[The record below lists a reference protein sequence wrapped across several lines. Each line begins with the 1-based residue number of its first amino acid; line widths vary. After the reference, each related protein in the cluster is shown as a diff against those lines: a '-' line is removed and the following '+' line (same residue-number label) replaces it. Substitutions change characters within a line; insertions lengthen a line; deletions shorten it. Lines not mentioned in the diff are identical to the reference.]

1 MGRRPGLEAY
11 YKEILRKRS
20 LASNVP
26 GMSLPARTI
35 YDPER
40 IRALTHPL
48 RLELLDVLEQ
58 LGEATATQCA
68 EQLGQSVAS
77 CSFHLRSLE
86 KHGFI
91 ERGGQ
96 RGREKPWRAVQG
108 GLDVRPDMTLS
119 GSRHAVAELGSL
131 YLARESDRVHR
142 YLAQLEREPED
153 WVEAA
158 TVTTASFWATAEEMK
173 QLAREVHK
181 LTDRFNGRDDDESLR
196 PDGARQARMLA
207 TLNPDP
213 LPQDTTD
220 GRHDSDD

>member
-1 MGRRPGLEAY
+1 MTP
-11 YKEILRKRS
+11 
-20 LASNVP
+20 P
-26 GMSLPARTI
+26 PRTI

-48 RLELLDVLEQ
+48 RLELLDLLEE

-91 ERGGQ
+91 ERGEQ
-96 RGREKPWRAVQG
+96 RGREKPWRAVKG
-108 GLDVRPDMTLS
+108 GLDVRPDTALR
-119 GSRHAVAELGSL
+119 GSQHAVAELASL
-131 YLARESDRVHR
+131 YVAREADRVHR
-142 YLAQLEREPED
+142 YLAQMEHETED
-153 WVEAA
+153 WVEAS

-173 QLAREVHK
+173 RLAAEVQR
-181 LTDRFNGRDDDESLR
+181 LTDRFHGRDDDATLR
-196 PDGARQARMLA
+196 PDDARQSRMLA

-213 LPQDTTD
+213 LPPDSTG
-220 GRHDSDD
+220 GRHDADD

>member
-1 MGRRPGLEAY
+1 
-11 YKEILRKRS
+11 
-20 LASNVP
+20 
-26 GMSLPARTI
+26 MSPPARTI

-48 RLELLDVLEQ
+48 RLELLDLLDD

-91 ERGGQ
+91 ERSGQ
-96 RGREKPWRAVQG
+96 RGREKPWRAVKG
-108 GLDVRPDMTLS
+108 GLDVRPDTALR

-131 YLARESDRVHR
+131 YVAREADRVHR
-142 YLAQLEREPED
+142 YLAQVEHEPED
-153 WVEAA
+153 WVQAA

-173 QLAREVHK
+173 QLAQEVQR
-181 LTDRFNGRDDDESLR
+181 LTDRFDRRDDDASLR
-196 PDGARQARMLA
+196 PDGARQSRMLA

-213 LPQDTTD
+213 LPLDT
-220 GRHDSDD
+220 SDERRDPDD